1 MFLIQG
7 LLCSY
12 PVGSQLH
19 CVRLAIGILAKV
31 GMGDTA
37 TEGIPVLDNHKVV
50 NRRVG
55 QSLLKTGT

>member
-1 MFLIQG
+1 
-7 LLCSY
+7 
-12 PVGSQLH
+12 
-19 CVRLAIGILAKV
+19 
-31 GMGDTA
+31 MGDTA